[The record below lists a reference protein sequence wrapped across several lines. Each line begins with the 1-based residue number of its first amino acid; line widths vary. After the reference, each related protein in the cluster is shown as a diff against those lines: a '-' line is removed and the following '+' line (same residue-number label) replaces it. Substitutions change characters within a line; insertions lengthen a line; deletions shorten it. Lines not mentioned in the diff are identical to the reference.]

1 MIDYSHLKA
10 EAQTS
15 LPKCCGELVPSGVSY
30 AGQNEMICCDAWQSG
45 GNVSVSAFD
54 LLELISTVER
64 LEHDI
69 GRIQSFANCGSVQ
82 NWLKLSDEDKAKWFY
97 LYCQKDSENVA
108 LRRELDDLRESING
122 MKTQAC

>member
-1 MIDYSHLKA
+1 MSDFQDVIESLGAEDDHRIKVLLNAFKMISDDLQEEREISSSLLGKYDALEA
-10 EAQTS
+10 ETVS
-15 LPKCCGELVPSGVSY
+15 LREEL
-30 AGQNEMICCDAWQSG
+30 
-45 GNVSVSAFD
+45 
-54 LLELISTVER
+54 
-64 LEHDI
+64 H
-69 GRIQSFANCGSVQ
+69 RINSLANCGSVQ